1 MTYQVFKIRMKKAQF
16 SKYNNLELYQEK
28 MTKIFLSIQDY
39 LIMIKTIEIHNK
51 MVGFKNK
58 SSQDD

>member
-1 MTYQVFKIRMKKAQF
+1 MRKAQF

-28 MTKIFLSIQDY
+28 MTKIFLSVQDY
-39 LIMIKTIEIHNK
+39 LIMIKITKIQNK